1 MEENAEGGLESVDMK
16 VSRHNKP
23 KKVHVKVICA
33 QDKQIIKSI
42 GGLGDDRT
50 VVRVGDAFV
59 TMHNFKCLLERS
71 EYLNGDVINA
81 YINLIAAEKHLLYR
95 DGSSIYLEN
104 SLTFYILYR
113 DGRYGEK
120 SKPSLK
126 EDTIVERVTNYV
138 SHDMVFI
145 PINIER
151 THWYLG
157 VISGK
162 KREIQVLD
170 SMGKMGRDELTY
182 AGDMEKFR
190 LKLAAILLESDNN
203 TAIESEDTESNAD
216 ETIDPNEFYAYNKE
230 WVISSNPYPITVNL
244 EKLQGILNVNMPMD
258 RDIFNLGARML
269 ACDVLTSFREPKC
282 HFLDLKFFWDCNYR
296 RHPLHRVKPEPKKL
310 ATYFD
315 VWPNSGVTFS
325 ECQLVF
331 VPYRSCESYGVFALD
346 RKDRIIAII
355 DPTPFSQWNDYNHP
369 SFYYLP
375 KIQKIAKTYERA
387 MEEVDPMWN
396 DDVYDW
402 RHIFPSFVPKT
413 MDRLFDGFLV
423 LELMNSWDGQL
434 FHRLLRADARMLR
447 KWFLIE
453 ALKFTWDRCAPNIPE
468 DLKAAL
474 HSIGDT
480 RRGKYI

>member
-1 MEENAEGGLESVDMK
+1 MLNNSPSWSNKDRGKHDDIGIESEDAENLRNLLTQIEMEENAEGGLESVDMK

-33 QDKQIIKSI
+33 QGMYYACDEQDKQIIKSI

-71 EYLNGDVINA
+71 EYLNGD
-81 YINLIAAEKHLLYR
+81 
-95 DGSSIYLEN
+95 
-104 SLTFYILYR
+104 
-113 DGRYGEK
+113 
-120 SKPSLK
+120 
-126 EDTIVERVTNYV
+126 
-138 SHDMVFI
+138 VFI

-216 ETIDPNEFYAYNKE
+216 ETIDPNDCVILETPQSFQCTYTSFRDTAEAICDYILSIADGDALGAYSKE

-282 HFLDLKFFWDCNYR
+282 HFLDLKFFVRDCNYR

-413 MDRLFDGFLV
+413 MDR
-423 LELMNSWDGQL
+423 
-434 FHRLLRADARMLR
+434 
-447 KWFLIE
+447 
-453 ALKFTWDRCAPNIPE
+453 
-468 DLKAAL
+468 
-474 HSIGDT
+474 
-480 RRGKYI
+480 